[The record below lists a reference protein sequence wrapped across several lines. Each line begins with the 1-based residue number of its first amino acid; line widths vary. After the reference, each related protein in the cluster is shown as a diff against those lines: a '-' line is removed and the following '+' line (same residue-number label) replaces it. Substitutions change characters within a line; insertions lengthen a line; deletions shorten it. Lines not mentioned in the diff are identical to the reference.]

1 MAKKVL
7 ILSGS
12 PRVKGNSD
20 LLCDEFLRGVKDA
33 GNDGEIMRIASKKIG
48 FCTGCET
55 CAKTKKCFQQD
66 DMYEILLKMSKAQ
79 VIVLATPVYFYS
91 MDGQMKTLID
101 RTLPIYTELKDKEFY
116 IILTAAETNK
126 EIMQPTVD
134 GFRGFF
140 DCLENPKE
148 KGILYGLGV
157 WKKGEVKETALMEE
171 AYKMGSKV

>member
-1 MAKKVL
+1 
-7 ILSGS
+7 
-12 PRVKGNSD
+12 
-20 LLCDEFLRGVKDA
+20 
-33 GNDGEIMRIASKKIG
+33 
-48 FCTGCET
+48 
-55 CAKTKKCFQQD
+55 
-66 DMYEILLKMSKAQ
+66 MYEILSKMSKAQ

-157 WKKGEVKETALMEE
+157 WKKGEVKETTLMEE
-171 AYKMGSKV
+171 AYKMGSIV